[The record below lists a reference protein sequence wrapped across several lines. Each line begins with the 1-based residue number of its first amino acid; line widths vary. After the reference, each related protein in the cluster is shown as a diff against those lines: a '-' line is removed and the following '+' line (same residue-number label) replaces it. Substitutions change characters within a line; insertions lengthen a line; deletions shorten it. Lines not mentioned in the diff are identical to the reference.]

1 MIKGQCVNSQMR
13 PALLCRPPVLTFI
26 LAIITVH
33 VSPSSV
39 LLHASQRR
47 SESQQSVRAILPQWA
62 PHSTFRTSLLQHR
75 DTVQTGRVFFY
86 AQSREDHVAAH
97 MYFHN
102 SFNGVY
108 LEMGALDGTLMSNTR
123 YFEES
128 RDWKG
133 LLIEPNAE
141 EFEHMYT
148 SRPNAVRVNAAICA
162 QKQTVHFVGRR
173 ARGQEM
179 ASAGV
184 VHSLMLSKCWRIANR
199 RYAQVS
205 ILYLAALLQGLQAG
219 YG

>member
-1 MIKGQCVNSQMR
+1 MVKGQCVKPQMR
-13 PALLCRPPVLTFI
+13 PASLCRPLFLTLI
-26 LAIITVH
+26 LAFTSVH
-33 VSPSSV
+33 VSQSSV
-39 LLHASQRR
+39 MLHASHRR

-62 PHSTFRTSLLQHR
+62 PHSTFRTILLQHR

-102 SFNGVY
+102 SFSGVY
-108 LEMGALDGTLMSNTR
+108 LEIGALDGTLMSNTR

-128 RDWKG
+128 RNWKG

-162 QKQTVHFVGRR
+162 QKQTVHFIGQRS
-173 ARGQEM
+173 RGQETE
-179 ASAGV
+179 SAGFV
-184 VHSLMLSKCWRIANR
+184 LSPN
-199 RYAQVS
+199 
-205 ILYLAALLQGLQAG
+205 AL
-219 YG
+219 

>member
-1 MIKGQCVNSQMR
+1 MR
-13 PALLCRPPVLTFI
+13 PALLCRPLFFALVLVVTS
-26 LAIITVH
+26 VH
-33 VSPSSV
+33 ASPSSV
-39 LLHASQRR
+39 LLHASHRR

-75 DTVQTGRVFFY
+75 DTVQPARVFFY
-86 AQSREDHVAAH
+86 GQSREDHVAAH

-128 RDWKG
+128 RNWKG
-133 LLIEPNAE
+133 LLIEPNSE

-148 SRPNAVRVNAAICA
+148 SRPNAVRVNAAVCA

-173 ARGQEM
+173 TRGQATE
-179 ASAGV
+179 SAGLV
-184 VHSLMLSKCWRIANR
+184 QSTTLSQWCHNAYR
-199 RYAQVS
+199 
-205 ILYLAALLQGLQAG
+205 
-219 YG
+219 